1 MNTPTKRPIR
11 PIPFYLVLLFLA
23 LIGAMLLVVGVMS
36 GASSWA
42 FASRA
47 IRTQGTVVRH
57 DNRILRSGVDGR
69 RTSNT
74 KCRAVVSYQVG
85 GKSYDVFGPVRT
97 QQEVRDGW
105 PKVTPIGSQVTVL
118 YDPDR
123 PEEAVVESFSEQWA
137 GVLVYGG
144 LGLTFLLLGSGL
156 LRYHWRRWD
165 SQVGKAGP
173 GLTNRST

>member
-85 GKSYDVFGPVRT
+85 GKSYDVFGPV
-97 QQEVRDGW
+97 QAQPNVQAW
-105 PKVTPIGSQVTVL
+105 PKVSPIGSQVTVL

-137 GVLVYGG
+137 GTLVYGG
-144 LGLTFLLLGSGL
+144 VGLPFLLLGSGWL
-156 LRYHWRRWD
+156 WYHWRRWD
-165 SQVGKAGP
+165 SQVGEAG
-173 GLTNRST
+173 

>member
-11 PIPFYLVLLFLA
+11 PYPFYLVLLFVA
-23 LIGAMLLVVGVMS
+23 LIGAMFLVYGVMS
-36 GASSWA
+36 GVSSWA

-57 DNRILRSGVDGR
+57 DNRNIRRGSQ

-74 KCRAVVSYQVG
+74 DCRAVVSYQVG
-85 GKSYDVFGPVRT
+85 GKSYDVFGPIQAQPNV
-97 QQEVRDGW
+97 QAW
-105 PKVTPIGSQVTVL
+105 PKVSPIGSQVTVL

-123 PEEAVVESFSEQWA
+123 PEEAVVESFGEQW
-137 GVLVYGG
+137 GRTLLYSG
-144 LGLTFLLLGSGL
+144 LGLTFLLLGSGWL
-156 LRYHWRRWD
+156 WHHWRRWG
-165 SQVGKAGP
+165 SQVGEAGP